1 MTRAAHRS
9 VRRERPCPGP
19 HRSRGSGSWAG
30 WPSSSHRPASI
41 DPFEAHSIVAS
52 LSRLARSPVQ
62 HFEGQRLSAPRVRD
76 RPRLVGW
83 SSLHRER
90 RRSLTSLVADPGT
103 ASPVP
108 GPAGSWLAAR
118 LATHAEAFTRVAK
131 IAAALRLALQER
143 RAIETLSVV
152 SRPTKGCP
160 GAAER
165 RSLSCWRATRGSRTV
180 LAAETPLRASARGA
194 ETSSA
199 SAVASTFLAD
209 RRAPAARG
217 VRRTDFCLLT
227 SSYEHPRLVGSR
239 CVTRGKR
246 LRDRGDRLPHA
257 SAIRFGGPHVI
268 SWRSSLWALSS
279 RGDACWPCL
288 WHPCR
293 LSHDGHCARAR
304 MGRRQ
309 RRRGRLLGARVN
321 DARWRNDPRCLPSI
335 ESLRPATPFRAPGSG
350 LVPAPRC
357 GHRDAGRRRPLAR
370 ADPLGSGRARP
381 PFTRPVASGV
391 ALLWVSAS
399 LADFCNR

>member
-1 MTRAAHRS
+1 M
-9 VRRERPCPGP
+9 
-19 HRSRGSGSWAG
+19 
-30 WPSSSHRPASI
+30 
-41 DPFEAHSIVAS
+41 
-52 LSRLARSPVQ
+52 
-62 HFEGQRLSAPRVRD
+62 D

-90 RRSLTSLVADPGT
+90 RRSLTSLVANSGT

-108 GPAGSWLAAR
+108 GPAGSWLAVRLASRAERSPAWPRSPLLCALRCKSVGRSRRLPSCRDRPGLPRGRRAALALVLESYAR
-118 LATHAEAFTRVAK
+118 LAHRSRRGD
-131 IAAALRLALQER
+131 AAAC
-143 RAIETLSVV
+143 V
-152 SRPTKGCP
+152 S
-160 GAAER
+160 
-165 RSLSCWRATRGSRTV
+165 TRCGDLFGQCRGVHFPCGS
-180 LAAETPLRASARGA
+180 
-194 ETSSA
+194 SSA
-199 SAVASTFLAD
+199 SGTW
-209 RRAPAARG
+209 

-257 SAIRFGGPHVI
+257 SAIRFGGPHVP
-268 SWRSSLWALSS
+268 SWRSPLRALSS

-309 RRRGRLLGARVN
+309 RRRGRLLRARVN
-321 DARWRNDPRCLPSI
+321 DACWRTDPRCLPSI

-350 LVPAPRC
+350 LVPTPRC

-381 PFTRPVASGV
+381 PFTRTVASGF